1 MPDITES
8 TRSIDTPD
16 GAMRAFE
23 AAPAGRPDAPGVVVL
38 QEAFGVNHNIQEVCR
53 RLAREGY
60 RALAPELFH
69 RTGAGVDVP
78 YTDFAQARPHMAAL
92 TNEALEHDIKAA
104 LEILHQSDQPAP
116 AVLGFCL
123 GGFGTVLA
131 ACRFPIRGA
140 VSFYGGGIV
149 RARPGFGLTPLLGEL
164 AHRTVPLLCLFGAE
178 DQSIPAADI
187 EAIRAALAMPSAR
200 GEIEVYPGAGHGFCC
215 DDQEAYRPGPAATA
229 WARALAFLKAPPA
242 R

>member
-1 MPDITES
+1 MDLAES
-8 TRSIDTPD
+8 TRVIQTPD
-16 GAMRAFE
+16 GPMRAFE

-53 RLAREGY
+53 RLARDGY

-69 RTGAGVDVP
+69 RTGTGIDVP
-78 YTDFAQARPHMAAL
+78 YTDFTQARPHMAAL
-92 TNEALEHDIKAA
+92 TNDALERDVTAA
-104 LEILHQSDQPAP
+104 IGVIRTSGGPPP

-131 ACRFPIRGA
+131 ACRCPVRVA

-149 RARPGFGLTPLLGEL
+149 RARPGFGLTPLLSEM

-178 DQSIPAADI
+178 DQAIPAADV
-187 EAIRAALAMPSAR
+187 EEIRAAIAGRPVA
-200 GEIEVYPGAGHGFCC
+200 GEVVVYPGAGHGFCC
-215 DDQEAYRPGPAATA
+215 DERDAYRPGPAEAA
-229 WARALAFLKAPPA
+229 WARAVAFLKTSSA